1 MSETRTTV
9 SNRANRSIVLVLI
22 AGLVFRLAWLVLAQP
37 EPVSDYQVY
46 VRLAENLL
54 NERFFGIDGP
64 SALWLP
70 GFPTFLAVLMLISR
84 SVTWLSFMMVAL
96 STAVSFLVYLLAL
109 RLTSRE
115 AVALTAAGVSAVSPT
130 FVLYSP
136 VLGTEHLFVLLFL
149 GSLLITLSLRPDRLL
164 ASGAAGVITGLAIL
178 TRGEMVFYLPVL
190 AAILWFGLGIR
201 DRVARARLSAVFA
214 VAMLLV
220 VSPWI
225 VRNAVVIQP
234 GVNLSTVGGMNFYF
248 GHRADGYG
256 FTTDV
261 PWPPGDDLAANRIGW
276 EEGLAYIRERPFS
289 VVESV
294 RDGTYGMLGAPDY
307 ALYWSTQ
314 EAVPGAF
321 LEWNPRYVPLQ
332 GVLGKIVVAGAAVL
346 LTLAAAAY
354 VTWRSWPRNLIIVA
368 AGIPFLSWVGHT
380 VLFFGHPRFRY
391 TIETILVILVA
402 VSLVAL
408 REGARH
414 GAIGEKA
421 SDDRAARPPDVNG

>member
-1 MSETRTTV
+1 MSGTRTAV
-9 SNRANRSIVLVLI
+9 FNRANRSIVLVLI
-22 AGLVFRLAWLVLAQP
+22 AGFVFRLAWLVLAQP

-54 NERFFGIDGP
+54 DQRFFGIDGP

-70 GFPTFLAVLMLISR
+70 GFPTFLAALMLISR
-84 SVTWLSFMMVAL
+84 SVTWLSFVMVAL

-109 RLTSRE
+109 RLTSRQ

-136 VLGTEHLFVLLFL
+136 VVGTEHLFVLLFL
-149 GSLLITLSLRPDRLL
+149 GSLLITLSLRPDRLP
-164 ASGAAGVITGLAIL
+164 AAGAAGVITGLAIL

-201 DRVARARLSAVFA
+201 DRVARVRLSAVLA

-220 VSPWI
+220 ISPWI

-276 EEGLAYIRERPFS
+276 EEGLAYVRERPMS
-289 VVESV
+289 VLESV
-294 RDGTYGMLGAPDY
+294 RAGTIEMLESPDY
-307 ALYWSTQ
+307 ALIWSTQ
-314 EAVPGAF
+314 EPVPGAF
-321 LEWNPRYVPLQ
+321 LEWTPRYVRLQ
-332 GVLGKIVVAGAAVL
+332 GVADRALRVGAVVL

-368 AGIPFLSWVGHT
+368 VGIPFFSWVGHA
-380 VLFFGHPRFRY
+380 VLFMGNPRFRY
-391 TIETILVILVA
+391 TTETILAILVA
-402 VSLVAL
+402 VTLVAL
-408 REGARH
+408 REGA
-414 GAIGEKA
+414 
-421 SDDRAARPPDVNG
+421 